1 MAWMAT
7 LSGLKTLVG
16 DDVKPILLFAVPLV
30 VAAPFTLLWDDR
42 NQLDMKLFWIVY
54 EIKNANV

>member
-1 MAWMAT
+1 
-7 LSGLKTLVG
+7 LVG

-42 NQLDMKLFWIVY
+42 
-54 EIKNANV
+54 

>member
-1 MAWMAT
+1 MLLLAWMAT

-30 VAAPFTLLWDDR
+30 VAAPFTLL
-42 NQLDMKLFWIVY
+42 
-54 EIKNANV
+54 